1 MAKWRNRWSMRANG
15 IDFIFIVSY
24 LRRFCRTPPP
34 DLRVNKTFFPIHAR
48 TANHFSIFMLLLIIN
63 FTNLIL
69 FFLFIISIWASLHYQ
84 PTTFNR
90 TESAWMKMTANE
102 KRMAE
107 REALRSVIQQW
118 NANRLDL
125 FELSEPDE
133 VNPFVSD
140 FDRILSFYFN
150 ILIHWLIPFRTTTR
164 IHTHHPHTNAEST
177 IPWRDEILFSRSW
190 TKSSDKMYTC
200 GIGRHRFGRDR

>member
-1 MAKWRNRWSMRANG
+1 
-15 IDFIFIVSY
+15 
-24 LRRFCRTPPP
+24 
-34 DLRVNKTFFPIHAR
+34 
-48 TANHFSIFMLLLIIN
+48 
-63 FTNLIL
+63 
-69 FFLFIISIWASLHYQ
+69 
-84 PTTFNR
+84 
-90 TESAWMKMTANE
+90 MTANE

-133 VNPFVSD
+133 VNLFVSDLMAFD

-150 ILIHWLIPFRTTTR
+150 ILIHLLIPFDRPLAFTRT
-164 IHTHHPHTNAEST
+164 IAHNAEFT
-177 IPWRDEILFSRSW
+177 IPWRYEILFSRSW